1 MDAGLVFGLRDPDN
15 FYVLEVSAIHD
26 TVALHRYLHGHVR
39 WVREEH
45 YLTRGDE
52 AHNLAVDVQGDRVAA
67 ILDGKTLFDERGIV
81 DTDGGIGLWA
91 RVTTLGCFSDV
102 QVTPL

>member
-1 MDAGLVFGLRDPDN
+1 
-15 FYVLEVSAIHD
+15 
-26 TVALHRYLHGHVR
+26 VALQRYLHGRMR

-45 YLTRGDE
+45 YITRGDE
-52 AHNLAVDVQGDRVAA
+52 AHDVRVDVQGDRVAA
-67 ILDGKTLFDERGIV
+67 TIDGKTLFDERGIE

-102 QVTPL
+102 QVSPL